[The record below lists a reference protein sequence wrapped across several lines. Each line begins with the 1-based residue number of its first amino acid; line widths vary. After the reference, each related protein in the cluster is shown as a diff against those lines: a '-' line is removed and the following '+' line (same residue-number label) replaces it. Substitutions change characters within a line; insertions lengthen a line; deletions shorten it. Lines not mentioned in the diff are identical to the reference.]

1 MKTILLM
8 DIVIA
13 GFGLYLAIAGFF
25 MKKNGKINSLVI
37 AEEEQKKCKDTKA
50 YITGVVPY
58 MYFFGLV
65 ALVAGVIGIL
75 GDLEIVSLGRIW
87 SFIELALF
95 LGALVLF
102 THGLRGQKDKYFD

>member
-50 YITGVVPY
+50 YI
-58 MYFFGLV
+58 
-65 ALVAGVIGIL
+65 AGICI
-75 GDLEIVSLGRIW
+75 S
-87 SFIELALF
+87 S
-95 LGALVLF
+95 VLWR
-102 THGLRGQKDKYFD
+102 LSQV

>member
-1 MKTILLM
+1 MKKILFM

-13 GFGLYLAIAGFF
+13 AFGLYLVVVAFQ
-25 MKKNGKINSLVI
+25 MKRSGKINSLVI
-37 AEEEQKKCKDTKA
+37 AEPEQKKCKDTKA
-50 YITGVVPY
+50 YIAGVVPY

-65 ALVAGVIGIL
+65 ALAAGVIGIL
-75 GDLEIVSLGRIW
+75 GDVKLVSFGRIW

-102 THGLRGQKDKYFD
+102 THGLRNLKDQYFE

>member
-13 GFGLYLAIAGFF
+13 GFGLYLAIVAFG
-25 MKKNGKINSLVI
+25 MKKSGKINGLVI
-37 AEEEQKKCKDTKA
+37 AEQEQKKCKDTKA
-50 YITGVVPY
+50 YIAGVVPY

-75 GDLEIVSLGRIW
+75 ADLEIVSFGRIW
-87 SFIELALF
+87 SFVELALF

-102 THGLRGQKDKYFD
+102 THGLRNQKDKYFG

>member
-50 YITGVVPY
+50 YIAGVVPY

-87 SFIELALF
+87 SCIKLAQLI
-95 LGALVLF
+95 GRLVRF
-102 THGLRGQKDKYFD
+102 THGMRPLEDKDFE

>member
-1 MKTILLM
+1 M

-25 MKKNGKINSLVI
+25 MKK
-37 AEEEQKKCKDTKA
+37 KCKDTKA
-50 YITGVVPY
+50 YIAGVVPY

>member
-13 GFGLYLAIAGFF
+13 AFGLYLVIVGFQ
-25 MKKNGKINSLVI
+25 MKRSGRINSLVI
-37 AEEEQKKCKDTKA
+37 AEQEQKKCKDTKA
-50 YITGVVPY
+50 YIKGVVPY

-65 ALVAGVIGIL
+65 SLIAGVIGIL
-75 GDLEIVSLGRIW
+75 GDVKVINCGRIW
-87 SFIELALF
+87 SFVELALF

-102 THGLRGQKDKYFD
+102 THGLRKQKDTFFN